1 MSLSLTIIGVERVV
15 VSVVV
20 DRQLLIVDESTVI
33 VVISASFS
41 RLSLSIQFAY
51 LQSDAMNWRE
61 KFEQSF

>member
-20 DRQLLIVDESTVI
+20 DRQLLIVD
-33 VVISASFS
+33 
-41 RLSLSIQFAY
+41 
-51 LQSDAMNWRE
+51 DAMNWRE

>member
-15 VSVVV
+15 VFVVV

-41 RLSLSIQFAY
+41 RLSLSISICISA
-51 LQSDAMNWRE
+51 E
-61 KFEQSF
+61 